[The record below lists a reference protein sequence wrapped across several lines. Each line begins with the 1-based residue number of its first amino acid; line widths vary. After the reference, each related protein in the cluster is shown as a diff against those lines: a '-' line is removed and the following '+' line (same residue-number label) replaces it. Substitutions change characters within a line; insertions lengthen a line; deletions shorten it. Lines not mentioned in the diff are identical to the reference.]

1 MSPFAISFRERS
13 MDEHLKQDKLSSPA
27 SRAGVA
33 NHDVQEVAGETAA
46 SRPGI
51 RFYLA
56 WVVAILV
63 VLGALGAFMVAR
75 SRKLNQQAQARA
87 QEQQRGLRVLVQP
100 VYRPPAIRT
109 LELPATL
116 RGYTETPI
124 YAKVSGY
131 LRSIKVDKGVR
142 VKKGQLLAVLEA
154 PELDQQVANARATY
168 NLNAI
173 TDQRNQSLLR
183 ENIVPRQTA
192 DESHN
197 TMLAAKANVEQFQA
211 LEGYK
216 LITAPFTGVVTAR
229 YVDPGALIPQT
240 TTSTTNT
247 PILSIATL
255 SPLRVYSEVPQA
267 LAPFIRDGDPA
278 TVTVSEYAG
287 RKFEGKITRHPEALT
302 TATRTMLV
310 EVDLP
315 NRDQMLFPGMYAR
328 MALQVTAPVAVR
340 MVSDDALVFRDGK
353 PFVPVVR
360 ENRLKLVP
368 VTLGFDDGVNV
379 EVTGDLSDQDL
390 VAVNVG
396 QAAHDGEQVQPIRAT
411 QPH

>member
-1 MSPFAISFRERS
+1 

-33 NHDVQEVAGETAA
+33 NHEVQEVAGENAA

-56 WVVAILV
+56 WVVAIVV
-63 VLGALGAFMVAR
+63 VLCALGAFMVAR

-100 VYRPPAIRT
+100 VYHPPAVRT

-173 TDQRNQSLLR
+173 TDQRNQTLAR

-197 TMLAAKANVEQFQA
+197 TMLAAKANVEQLQA
-211 LEGYK
+211 MEGYK
-216 LITAPFTGVVTAR
+216 FITAPFTGVVTAR

-240 TTSTTNT
+240 TTSTANT

-287 RKFEGKITRHPEALT
+287 QKFEGKITRHPEALT
-302 TATRTMLV
+302 AATRTMLV

-315 NRDQMLFPGMYAR
+315 NRDQTLFPGMYAR
-328 MALQVTAPVAVR
+328 VTLQVTAPVAVR

-396 QAAHDGEQVQPIRAT
+396 QAARDGEQVQPISAT